1 MASKDNRAAKAAL
14 GISAGA
20 AIVSA
25 LAFLQKQAKAA
36 PPGEGVTFEIPEEL
50 WNLVMAIALSGENI
64 DADIKDL
71 AQKLSDLAIN
81 VQGFPPNAES
91 IASYRF
97 ECAVATQPYQLPD
110 LAVPDG
116 FPLHLLAWPF
126 NPPGGLIFVGR
137 SAAEASNP
145 NQAYP
150 MVPVATKD
158 YFIQNASGLYVS
170 ATVVPAW
177 IVVTAEQRRS

>member
-1 MASKDNRAAKAAL
+1 V

-20 AIVSA
+20 AIVAA
-25 LAFLQKQAKAA
+25 LALLQKGAKAA
-36 PPGEGVTFEIPEEL
+36 SPGEGEALEIPEEL
-50 WNLVMAIALSGENI
+50 WNLVIAIAQSGV
-64 DADIKDL
+64 DITTGIGDL
-71 AQKLSDLAIN
+71 AQKLDDLAIN
-81 VQGFPPNAES
+81 VQGFPPNATS
-91 IASYRF
+91 IAAYRF
-97 ECAVATQPYQLPD
+97 ECAVANQTYGLPD

-150 MVPVATKD
+150 MVPTATKD
-158 YFIQNASGLYVS
+158 YFIKNASGLHVS

-177 IVVTAEQRRS
+177 IVVTAEQRGS